1 MIQGD
6 SMGIQA
12 ASMGIQAVSTGDLVI
27 LGGGGQAAVVAES
40 AARAGWRV
48 VGFAAAVAATAATDV
63 ATLGDPDCAMTG
75 GPRIEAMIAQ
85 GARLHAAVGAAEVRE
100 RWFSRFG
107 AANFASVVDPSAVI
121 SPSAHVGAGV
131 YIGVGAVV
139 NARAAIEAGAII
151 NTRAIVEHDCTVGAF
166 SHIAPAAVLCGS
178 VRVGRCAQV
187 SAGAVV
193 IPVRRIGDGA
203 MVGAGAVVVRDVPAG
218 MTVAGVPA
226 MPLPPK
232 R

>member
-48 VGFAAAVAATAATDV
+48 VGFAAAVAATDV

-100 RWFSRFG
+100 RWFARFG

-139 NARAAIEAGAII
+139 NARAAIEAGA
-151 NTRAIVEHDCTVGAF
+151 F

-187 SAGAVV
+187 SAGAVI

>member
-6 SMGIQA
+6 SIGIQA
-12 ASMGIQAVSTGDLVI
+12 ASIGIQAASIGDLVI

-48 VGFAAAVAATAATDV
+48 VGFAAAVAATDV
-63 ATLGDPDCAMTG
+63 ATLGDPDCAITG

-100 RWFSRFG
+100 RWFARFG

>member
-6 SMGIQA
+6 SIGIQAGSTGIQA
-12 ASMGIQAVSTGDLVI
+12 ASMGDLVI

-48 VGFAAAVAATAATDV
+48 VGFAAAVAATDV
-63 ATLGDPDCAMTG
+63 ATLGDPDCAITG
-75 GPRIEAMIAQ
+75 GPRIEALIAQ

-139 NARAAIEAGAII
+139 NARAAIEAGAIV

>member
-12 ASMGIQAVSTGDLVI
+12 GSTGIQAASMGDLVI

-48 VGFAAAVAATAATDV
+48 VGFAAAVAATDV
-63 ATLGDPDCAMTG
+63 ATLGDPDCAITG

-139 NARAAIEAGAII
+139 NARAAIEAGAIV